1 MHNVFKK
8 YKTDKNGLPRWF
20 GGLGV
25 ILAAGAFS
33 LLLSSVGLAG
43 PPVPLPPHPPLPPGP
58 PLPHQVL
65 PHPPIVAPP
74 SSTGAAG
81 CYPPSPGRPPY
92 PGWVWMPGYY
102 RGHRWVPG
110 YWAKPKRYRAI
121 EYDRRYDPG
130 PPPPP
135 GPRHLPGPPL
145 PPGPHPPLPRPSSAT
160 EEVQIRNQKVLGAE
174 TGLFF

>member
-1 MHNVFKK
+1 MHTVFKK
-8 YKTDKNGLPRWF
+8 YKTDKNGFSRWF
-20 GGLGV
+20 SGLGV

-43 PPVPLPPHPPLPPGP
+43 PPVPLPPHPPG
-58 PLPHQVL
+58 L

-74 SSTGAAG
+74 RHLPG
-81 CYPPSPGRPPY
+81 PPAVIHHPPGRPPY

-110 YWAKPKRYRAI
+110 YWAKPKRHRPR
-121 EYDRRYDPG
+121 YDRGPGYRSG

-145 PPGPHPPLPRPSSAT
+145 PPGPRHRPGPPLPPGPHPP
-160 EEVQIRNQKVLGAE
+160 NG
-174 TGLFF
+174 GLR